1 MGKIQYG
8 LVWMLRLAVGVVVS
22 FLLFTFVSVLHS
34 AFGLESKADKAAN
47 ARPIASTVDMKKPP
61 PEKKV
66 AQRMRQVQQSNSEGK
81 GSTGQQNMRFTPDLA
96 VDASASGGE
105 GVALENKELTAEVF
119 EQGQTDEA
127 AVALYLAPVQYPD
140 AAREQN
146 LQGDVVVEFIVN
158 HEGKTTDI
166 QVVKTP
172 SPIFTAEVKRTIATW
187 RFKPAKNKGIPVNV
201 RYRQVIEM
209 KSVQ

>member
-1 MGKIQYG
+1 MGKIG
-8 LVWMLRLAVGVVVS
+8 SGILWTARLAFGVVIS
-22 FLLFTFVSVLHS
+22 FLLFTFVSILHS
-34 AFGLESKADKAAN
+34 TFGIEEKADKAAN
-47 ARPIASTVDMKKPP
+47 ARPVSSAVAMKKPP

-66 AQRMRQVQQSNSEGK
+66 AQRIRQVQQSNSEGK
-81 GSTGQQNMRFTPDLA
+81 GSSGQMNMRFTPDLA
-96 VDASASGGE
+96 VDAAASGGE
-105 GVALENKELTAEVF
+105 GVGLENQELTAEVF

-146 LQGDVVVEFIVN
+146 LQGDVVVEFVVN
-158 HEGKTTDI
+158 HEGKTTNI

-172 SPIFTAEVKRTIATW
+172 SPIFTNEVKRAIASW
-187 RFKPAKNKGIPVNV
+187 RFKPARNKGIPVNV